1 MQISATGQKFWESG
15 RRATKG
21 PQGLD
26 QEKEALRSQVP
37 SPQKNLCFHELP
49 RKPTEFPSEGNS
61 VYPDVSQ
68 EKQPRYQILSLC
80 LVPAYSPGFHICT
93 EKPPKHLSHSYILAC
108 PKMSS
113 RCILE
118 NL

>member
-49 RKPTEFPSEGNS
+49 RKPTE
-61 VYPDVSQ
+61 
-68 EKQPRYQILSLC
+68 ILS
-80 LVPAYSPGFHICT
+80 IQM
-93 EKPPKHLSHSYILAC
+93 C
-108 PKMSS
+108 PKKSS
-113 RCILE
+113 LGTKSCLCA
-118 NL
+118 